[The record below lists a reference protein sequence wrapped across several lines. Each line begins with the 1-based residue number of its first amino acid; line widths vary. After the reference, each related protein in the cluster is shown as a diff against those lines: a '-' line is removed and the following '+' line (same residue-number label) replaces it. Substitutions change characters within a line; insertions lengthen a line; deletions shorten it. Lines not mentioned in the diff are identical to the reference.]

1 MERML
6 KYIDFHQ
13 HSTNIPQSVFEVKF
27 HNDLNECWLFD
38 LQWEHIFEKY
48 RIHPM
53 MNRIVGSDIV
63 IDHAN
68 IELLGALMTYIVV
81 GSQNSEISTI
91 FEYQEFMIKVLTRL
105 SVLISES
112 DMNAAKGEIDTG
124 ANSV

>member
-6 KYIDFHQ
+6 KYIDFYQ
-13 HSTNIPQSVFEVKF
+13 HSTNIPQSVFEVEF
-27 HNDLNECWLFD
+27 RNDLNECGLFD
-38 LQWEHIFEKY
+38 LQWEYIFEKY

-53 MNRIVGSDIV
+53 MNRIVVSDIV

-68 IELLGALMTYIVV
+68 IELLGALITCIVV
-81 GSQNSEISTI
+81 GSQNSKISTI
-91 FEYQEFMIKVLTRL
+91 FEYREFLIKVLTRL